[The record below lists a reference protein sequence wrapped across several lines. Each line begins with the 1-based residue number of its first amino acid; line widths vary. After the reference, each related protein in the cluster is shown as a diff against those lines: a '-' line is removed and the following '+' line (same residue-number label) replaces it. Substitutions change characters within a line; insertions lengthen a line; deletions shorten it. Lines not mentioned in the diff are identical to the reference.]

1 MIDKISNE
9 DIPASMKMPTND
21 SLSEKSSHLKKE
33 VDAWLKEGNKKT
45 IIPTKE
51 PKAAKWRTQL
61 SFCY

>member
-51 PKAAKWRTQL
+51 PKAAK
-61 SFCY
+61 